1 MLAQSSHWWSP
12 RAAAAVVGALWA
24 VAALPTPAWA
34 AQGSIDHVQPGTE
47 QVSVL
52 YSIPDLTSSNP
63 DLETLSVSLNGEPLD
78 ASAKL
83 ASDSDGAVRR
93 TTVLA
98 MDASLSMRRGDRIEQ
113 AKLAAKA
120 FIDTAP
126 PDLHIGI
133 VTFAGEVVIAQKPSL
148 DREES
153 ERIIEGLALSRGTR
167 LYDGVR
173 EALKAVGTEGQRNIL
188 VLSDGRDT
196 STTPLADVVTDVSTS
211 EVKADVVSLGLSAD
225 DNKLLQQIAN
235 VGEGRLLNADDPEA
249 LSDLFALEAEALAR
263 QMLITAD
270 LPQGM
275 DATEGTLSISVKAS
289 GEVYT
294 DDAFV
299 AVRTASAPAA
309 PPGPT
314 KLEPVRTDGLVVSE
328 TMMWTGLAATAIGG
342 LVALLGAFG
351 ILGGGRKV
359 SVEDR
364 VAAYSRK
371 STTRT
376 AVAAKVGAPAPSMS
390 AQAIGVAQRA
400 LDSNKGLEAS
410 LGARLE
416 AAGFQLKP
424 AEWLLM
430 HAGIAFVAALLG
442 LLLSSGALLV
452 AFLMLLVGLTL
463 PWLYLGFRRK
473 RRLNAF
479 GKGLADTLQLMSG
492 SLSAGLS
499 LAQSVDTVVREGT
512 EPISGEFRRA
522 LVEARLGVNI
532 EDGLESVAERM
543 QSDDF
548 RWVVMAIRI
557 QREVGGNLAELLLSV
572 AATMREREYLRRQ
585 VKALSAEGRLSALIL
600 GGLPPIFLLYLALV
614 RFDYVKPMFTELLGW
629 VMLGM
634 MGVMMAIG
642 SFWLS
647 KSVKVDV

>member
-1 MLAQSSHWWSP
+1 MTAQSARRWLRRS
-12 RAAAAVVGALWA
+12 AVLVGTLGA
-24 VAALPTPAWA
+24 VSGIATPAWA

-47 QVSVL
+47 QVNVL
-52 YSIPDLTSSNP
+52 YSIPNAASSDP
-63 DLETLSVSLNGEPLD
+63 DLGTLSVTLDGTPLE
-78 ASAKL
+78 ANARL
-83 ASDSDGAVRR
+83 ASDSEGAVRR

-98 MDASLSMRRGDRIEQ
+98 MDASLSMERGGRIEQ

-120 FIDTAP
+120 FLNTAP
-126 PDLHIGI
+126 ADLYIGI
-133 VTFAGEVVIAQKPSL
+133 VTFAGDVVVAQKPSL
-148 DREES
+148 DRAES
-153 ERIIEGLALSRGTR
+153 ETIIDGLSLSRGTR

-173 EALKAVGTEGQRNIL
+173 EALRTVGTEGQRNLL

-211 EVKADVVSLGLSAD
+211 KVKADVVSLGLSAD
-225 DNKLLQQIAN
+225 DNRLLQQIAN
-235 VGEGRLLNADDPEA
+235 VGGGRLLNADDPEA

-270 LPQGM
+270 LPEGTSS
-275 DATEGTLSISVKAS
+275 TEGTLTVSVEAT
-289 GEVYT
+289 GETYT

-299 AVRTASAPAA
+299 TVRTVSAPAVPA
-309 PPGPT
+309 KPN
-314 KLEPVRTDGLVVSE
+314 KLEPIPVDGFAVTPTV
-328 TMMWTGLAATAIGG
+328 MWAGLAATALGG
-342 LVALLGAFG
+342 LVVLLGVFG
-351 ILGGGRKV
+351 VLGGDKKV

-371 STTRT
+371 SKSRK
-376 AVAAKVGAPAPSMS
+376 AVVPRPGTPSPGMS
-390 AQAIGVAQRA
+390 AQAVGFAQRA
-400 LDSNKGLEAS
+400 LESNKGLEAT

-416 AAGFQLKP
+416 AAGLQLKP

-430 HAGIAFVAALLG
+430 HAGIAFVAGLLG
-442 LLLSSGALLV
+442 LLLSSGSIVVALI
-452 AFLMLLVGLTL
+452 MLLVGLVL
-463 PWLYLGFRRK
+463 PWLYLGVKKK
-473 RRLNAF
+473 RRLTAF

-499 LAQSVDTVVREGT
+499 LAQSVDTVVREGN
-512 EPISGEFRRA
+512 EPIAGEFRRA
-522 LVEARLGVNI
+522 LVEARLGVDI

-572 AATMREREYLRRQ
+572 AATIREREYLRRQ
-585 VKALSAEGRLSALIL
+585 VKALSAEGRLSAIIL
-600 GGLPPIFLLYLALV
+600 GGLPPIFLLYLTLV
-614 RFDYVKPMFTELLGW
+614 RFEYVKPMFTSLLGW

-634 MGVMMAIG
+634 MGGMMAIG

-647 KSVKVDV
+647 KTVKVDV